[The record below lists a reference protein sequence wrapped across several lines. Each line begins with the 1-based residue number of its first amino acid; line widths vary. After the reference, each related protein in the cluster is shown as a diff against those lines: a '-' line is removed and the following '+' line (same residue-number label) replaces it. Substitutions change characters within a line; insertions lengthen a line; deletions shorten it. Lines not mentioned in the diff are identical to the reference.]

1 MQDVEQ
7 MVDRLCQKALKP
19 EEDTLAAQ
27 VRDGRIGIQEAEER
41 IVEVYVSFL
50 QECWRDAPLNDAA
63 GLQELGV
70 KVPKLVLDME

>member
-7 MVDRLCQKALKP
+7 MVDRLCQKASKP

-27 VRDGRIGIQEAEER
+27 VKDGRIGIQEAEER
-41 IVEVYVSFL
+41 IAEIYVVFL
-50 QECWRDAPLNDAA
+50 QECWRNAPLNEAA

-70 KVPKLVLDME
+70 KVPRLVLDME

>member
-19 EEDTLAAQ
+19 REDTLAAQ
-27 VRDGRIGIQEAEER
+27 VKDGRIGIQEAEER
-41 IVEVYVSFL
+41 IAEIYVSFL
-50 QECWRDAPLNDAA
+50 RECRRNAPIDEAA

-70 KVPKLVLDME
+70 KVPRLVLDME

>member
-7 MVDRLCQKALKP
+7 MVDRLCQKALRP

-27 VRDGRIGIQEAEER
+27 VKDGQLGIQEAEER
-41 IVEVYVSFL
+41 IAEIYVSFL
-50 QECWRDAPLNDAA
+50 QECWRKAPLNEAA

-70 KVPKLVLDME
+70 KVPRLVLDME